1 MNKIIVHIFLLH
13 IFVHDQKKII
23 MIKLFFIAY
32 FLLSQVFCAV
42 SSSICIML
50 QFFFP
55 FLIINV
61 LHSPLVLMQAFFL
74 FFYFYSYGG
83 KLLKTMIYILCYSY
97 IYLFHVKN
105 FIV

>member
-42 SSSICIML
+42 SSSICFML

-74 FFYFYSYGG
+74 FISIHMGVSY
-83 KLLKTMIYILCYSY
+83 LKQ
-97 IYLFHVKN
+97 
-105 FIV
+105 